1 MISDTSVGV
10 AVIGTGRAGMVHATN
25 YAKKLPNAYLAAL
38 VDIDREKLESASH
51 EVEAAHC
58 YTDYLKALA
67 DPEVDAVVIATPTI
81 YHHRIACDAARAGK
95 HVFCEKPMAI
105 TVEQCEEMIE
115 AAADA
120 RVKLQ
125 VGFMRRFDKNYISAK
140 EAVLAGDIGDVV
152 LVKSLTRGPSV
163 PKEWMYDLKKSNGV
177 LAEVNSHDIDT
188 LRWFSGSEFSEVYA
202 VAGNYRLR
210 DKASLYP
217 DFYDNIILTARLAN
231 GTQGLIDGAA
241 SVSYAYDARTE
252 IVGTKGAIFI
262 GDVQEGSL
270 VVCSAEKG
278 VAGQA
283 VKSWRTLFADA
294 YVKEAASFV
303 EAIFTDKQPRVSGM
317 DGLLAVAVANA
328 GNESIREGKPV
339 RVPQAIRSTV

>member
-1 MISDTSVGV
+1 
-10 AVIGTGRAGMVHATN
+10 
-25 YAKKLPNAYLAAL
+25 
-38 VDIDREKLESASH
+38 
-51 EVEAAHC
+51 
-58 YTDYLKALA
+58 
-67 DPEVDAVVIATPTI
+67 
-81 YHHRIACDAARAGK
+81 
-95 HVFCEKPMAI
+95 
-105 TVEQCEEMIE
+105 
-115 AAADA
+115 
-120 RVKLQ
+120 
-125 VGFMRRFDKNYISAK
+125 
-140 EAVLAGDIGDVV
+140 
-152 LVKSLTRGPSV
+152 
-163 PKEWMYDLKKSNGV
+163 MYDLKKSNGV

>member
-125 VGFMRRFDKNYISAK
+125 VGFMRRFD
-140 EAVLAGDIGDVV
+140 
-152 LVKSLTRGPSV
+152 
-163 PKEWMYDLKKSNGV
+163 
-177 LAEVNSHDIDT
+177 
-188 LRWFSGSEFSEVYA
+188 
-202 VAGNYRLR
+202 
-210 DKASLYP
+210 
-217 DFYDNIILTARLAN
+217 
-231 GTQGLIDGAA
+231 
-241 SVSYAYDARTE
+241 
-252 IVGTKGAIFI
+252 
-262 GDVQEGSL
+262 
-270 VVCSAEKG
+270 
-278 VAGQA
+278 
-283 VKSWRTLFADA
+283 
-294 YVKEAASFV
+294 
-303 EAIFTDKQPRVSGM
+303 
-317 DGLLAVAVANA
+317 
-328 GNESIREGKPV
+328 
-339 RVPQAIRSTV
+339 

>member
-1 MISDTSVGV
+1 MISDTSVGI

-25 YAKKLPNAYLAAL
+25 YAKKVPNAYLAAL
-38 VDIDREKLESASH
+38 VDIDTEKLESASG
-51 EVEAAHC
+51 EVEAAC
-58 YTDYLKALA
+58 YYTDYQKALA
-67 DPEVDAVVIATPTI
+67 DPKVDAVVIATPTI

-105 TVEQCEEMIE
+105 TVEQCEEMINS
-115 AAADA
+115 AADA

-202 VAGNYRLR
+202 VAGNYRLP
-210 DKASLYP
+210 DKAPLYP

-231 GTQGLIDGAA
+231 GMQGMIDGAA

-262 GDVQEGSL
+262 GDVQESSL
-270 VVCSAEKG
+270 VVCSSEKG
-278 VAGQA
+278 VMRQA

-294 YVKEAASFV
+294 YVKEADSFV
-303 EAIFTDKQPRVSGM
+303 EAILTDKQPRVSGM

-328 GNESIREGKPV
+328 GNESIRTGKPV
-339 RVPQAIRSTV
+339 RIPQATRSTV